1 MLRKPV
7 TFMERAVILLSA
19 SQIYSVE
26 VGQAVGAYRMNWMAV
41 WLFWLVFN
49 NSWVMLECGMKSH
62 LVTVLICI
70 SFHFACCCCG
80 RKLGFYA
87 VSWNKQ
93 SCPPSQEST
102 QVGPN
107 NHSAFVLVP
116 KMADK
121 RCFLFVLLL
130 VTMGVLV
137 SISMQTLRGCVECLH
152 VGPHIVI
159 VNVPLLT
166 SRRLHSICLHR
177 TCRVG
182 ESNC

>member
-7 TFMERAVILLSA
+7 TFMDRAVILLSA

-49 NSWVMLECGMKSH
+49 NSWVMPECGMKSH